1 MKFVPEIQ
9 FLKRNV
15 ISHVGQIDELLEIVH
30 EKSKKTIKQINM
42 YFGFLNINKP
52 VAMVSTK
59 ITNYTKYALRITVGH
74 IGTYLHLEYYLLQLA
89 RQHS

>member
-30 EKSKKTIKQINM
+30 EKSKKKQ
-42 YFGFLNINKP
+42 
-52 VAMVSTK
+52 
-59 ITNYTKYALRITVGH
+59 
-74 IGTYLHLEYYLLQLA
+74 
-89 RQHS
+89 